1 MLYLLEPAL
10 AIILRALPT
19 LVASWLAAGVS
30 EPVLRRALSETC
42 VCSAAQCPAHPEVA
56 TTLLTLWIFAVSL
69 VGAGFVAG
77 LGAGGVGGYLAA
89 REGRPRAT
97 RPAGQ
102 RPVVIEEVDDS
113 RGPVT
118 PSTLAAHGAPRR

>member
-42 VCSAAQCPAHPEVA
+42 VCTSAQCPAHPEVA
-56 TTLLTLWIFAVSL
+56 TALLTLWTFTVAL
-69 VGAGFVAG
+69 VAAGFVGG
-77 LGAGGVGGYLAA
+77 LCMGGLGGYLAA
-89 REGRPRAT
+89 REARPRAT

-102 RPVVIEEVDDS
+102 RPIVIEEVDDT

>member
-1 MLYLLEPAL
+1 M
-10 AIILRALPT
+10 
-19 LVASWLAAGVS
+19 
-30 EPVLRRALSETC
+30 
-42 VCSAAQCPAHPEVA
+42 A